1 MKEKRGISLIVLII
15 TIIIMIIIAGA
26 IIISLSNAN
35 IIDQAEEATF
45 KMQVRGIQDALLLE
59 KADKLAEEGKK
70 PASYNITMSSLGLDE
85 DVFNKYNTKLYIDSV
100 TGELYYQEGNVTANE
115 EKWLIQLG
123 IKGKL
128 ITQLTG
134 FLPDVTT
141 IVDGTE
147 KAFGNNYDYYT
158 ISQSVKDKYEN
169 AATFVVDKDTG
180 RIITSQIYDLIYY
193 DIHHENETLKKLK
206 VQYSEPQNVQLT
218 LAMKEELREELGG
231 EKNKDNINSFFGES
245 TTVKELIDAI
255 EAHIVEYGNDV
266 NYVFVNQGEMV
277 IVDDNGVQNYSQ
289 DEEYYILTGSEL
301 DNFTYTESEDDEEDN
316 KVATIIKYNL
326 NTNKIIIPTYIVKPN
341 GEVLLVKE
349 IASNAFATTKPI
361 RIELTTTLFNQFTA
375 STGSTY
381 DEVDIATMKAIVE
394 GFLSKPDTPYTVSG
408 TYEDS
413 KEGKNQLMIDHLLP
427 NFLAEGVAVSDSY
440 VLEGA
445 GEEQKMY
452 AMLTIDLDSNMPT
465 IYKYDMNSEYVEKI
479 DEIIIGEGITTIGD
493 TIISGNYVE
502 VIQIPTTLSTV
513 SQTALA
519 NATLLKVR
527 GRLDYYDLRSRLSS
541 AFDGYKIFGSQCEE
555 SQYEQIS
562 D

>member
-15 TIIIMIIIAGA
+15 TIIIMIIIAGT

-180 RIITSQIYDLIYY
+180 RVLTSQLYDHAYYGIY
-193 DIHHENETLKKLK
+193 HENETLKKLK

-218 LAMKEELREELGG
+218 SAMKEELREELGG
-231 EKNKDNINSFFGES
+231 EKNQDNINHFFGES
-245 TTVKELIDAI
+245 TTVKELIDVI
-255 EAHIVEYGNDV
+255 EAHIVEIGNHV
-266 NYVFVNQGEMV
+266 NYVFVNQDEMV

-289 DEEYYILTGSEL
+289 DEEYYILAGSEL
-301 DNFTYTESEDDEEDN
+301 DNFTYTESEDYTEEN
-316 KVATIIKYNL
+316 NVATITKYNL
-326 NTNKIIIPTYIVKPN
+326 NTNKVIVPTYIVKSD

-375 STGSTY
+375 SVGTTY
-381 DEVDIATMKAIVE
+381 DGAELETIRAIV
-394 GFLSKPDTPYTVSG
+394 GGYLKTDITG
-408 TYEDS
+408 TYS
-413 KEGKNQLMIDHLLP
+413 NNKEGKNQLMLEHLVP
-427 NFLAEGVAVSDSY
+427 KFLAEGVTTENGIV
-440 VLEGA
+440 VEGT
-445 GEEQKMY
+445 GENQKLY
-452 AMLTIDLDSNMPT
+452 AIATIDLASNLPT
-465 IYKYDMNSEYVEKI
+465 IYNKNTDYVEKI
-479 DEIIIGEGITTIGD
+479 DELIIGEEVEVLGD
-493 TIISGNYVE
+493 NIISGNYIE
-502 VIQIPTTLSTV
+502 AIQIPTTLKTV
-513 SQTALA
+513 SSIAFE
-519 NATLLKVR
+519 NAKLLKIR
-527 GRLDYYDLRSRLSS
+527 GREDYFDLRSRLSS
-541 AFDGYKIFGSQCEE
+541 AFDGYKIFGSECTE
-555 SQYEQIS
+555 SEYEQITE
-562 D
+562 